1 VTPQQVVVV
10 VMIPLIAWRLYRR
23 VRSNIGRQVSRM
35 RRHWTA
41 AIFFPV
47 VATMVALAA
56 LAHPQALAGLALGL
70 AVGIALAIWGLRL
83 TRFEH
88 TGDGYF
94 YTPNAHIGIAL
105 SVVFVARI
113 VWRILEMPEI
123 KAQTGAPPDFASSP
137 LTTVVFGALVG
148 YYTAYAIGI
157 LRWRYRLRAA
167 APPSS
172 APPAAP

>member
-1 VTPQQVVVV
+1 MSPQQVAVV

-23 VRSNIGRQVSRM
+23 VRSHIGRQTSRM

-41 AIFFPV
+41 VILFPLIAV
-47 VATMVALAA
+47 MVALAA
-56 LAHPQALAGLALGL
+56 RAHPQSLAGLGAGL
-70 AVGIALAIWGLRL
+70 AVGIGLAIWGLKL

-88 TGDGYF
+88 TAEGYF

-105 SVVFVARI
+105 SVVFIARI
-113 VWRILEMPEI
+113 VWRIMEMPEI